1 MSYPPY
7 PDHTKRKIVM
17 QTIKTAGKF
26 FIIAGAIMLLA
37 APAMAGN
44 GKGTASGKG
53 AGTGTQTKS
62 RLKDGSCLD
71 AVEKNGDHLLLVG
84 KAAKT
89 GDRDGT
95 PDRTR
100 SKDGSCRDAI
110 EVNDDVQLL
119 TADRLHI
126 KDMIK
131 NILQDGSCQDE
142 EA

>member
-1 MSYPPY
+1 
-7 PDHTKRKIVM
+7 M
-17 QTIKTAGKF
+17 QTSKTVGKLLVV
-26 FIIAGAIMLLA
+26 AGAIIMLA

-44 GKGTASGKG
+44 GKGSGLG
-53 AGTGTQTKS
+53 QGGGDRTRTQTKS

-71 AVEKNGDHLLLVG
+71 AVEKNGDHLLLAG

-95 PDRTR
+95 PDRAR

-119 TADRLHI
+119 TADKLQI
-126 KDMIK
+126 KNMIK
-131 NILQDGSCQDE
+131 QILQDGSCLEDLE
-142 EA
+142 KGA

>member
-1 MSYPPY
+1 
-7 PDHTKRKIVM
+7 M
-17 QTIKTAGKF
+17 QTSKTVGKLLVV
-26 FIIAGAIMLLA
+26 AGAIIMLA

-53 AGTGTQTKS
+53 AGAGTQTKS

-71 AVEKNGDHLLLVG
+71 TVEKNGDHLLLAG

-100 SKDGSCRDAI
+100 SKDGSCKDAI
-110 EVNDDVQLL
+110 EGTDDVQLL
-119 TADRLHI
+119 TADRLQI

-131 NILQDGSCQDE
+131 QILQDGSCQDE